1 MTPSWMRVIA
11 VTIPLFVGSGANAQE
26 RTFDF
31 ALIGDMP
38 YTKVQEIEYQRVL
51 AALNAAD
58 LAFIAHIGDFQ
69 FDASPYNRNP
79 AIASMPCVDENYKAI
94 HDSFQSM
101 RHPLILTPGD
111 NDWSDCWP
119 LEAKKVD
126 PLELLAKVRT
136 LFFPEGKSL
145 GQKPIAVRNQSVDPK
160 FAKFRENLRWSIAG
174 VTFVTVHIVGENDN
188 FGRTPEMDAEHL
200 ERKAANIAWL
210 KQAFAEAK
218 TANSRGVVILTQAN
232 PGFEN
237 FWPAAAKTRYFLRFV
252 PRGQPVPT
260 RQLAFD
266 DYIHTL
272 SEELETYDRPVAFL
286 HGDTHIFRV
295 DKPLFSKKTNRLFE
309 NFTRVE
315 TFGWPDSHWV
325 RITVDTA
332 DPQLFRFKGEIVPAN
347 IVSRRPN

>member
-1 MTPSWMRVIA
+1 MRVIA
-11 VTIPLFVGSGANAQE
+11 AAIMPLFIASGTNAQE
-26 RTFDF
+26 RAFDF

-38 YTKVQEIEYQRVL
+38 YTKVQEVEYQRVL
-51 AALNAAD
+51 AALNATD
-58 LAFIAHIGDFQ
+58 LEFIAHIGDFQ

-94 HDSFQSM
+94 YDSFQSL

-119 LEAKKVD
+119 LEARKID
-126 PLELLAKVRT
+126 PLELLAKIRT

-188 FGRTPEMDAEHL
+188 LGRTPDMDAEHL

-218 TANSRGVVILTQAN
+218 AANSRGVVILTQAN

-252 PRGQPVPT
+252 PRGQPVPS
-260 RQLAFD
+260 RPLAFD

-272 SEELETYDRPVAFL
+272 SEELESYDRPVAFL
-286 HGDTHIFRV
+286 HGDTHIFRM

-325 RITVDTA
+325 RVTVDPA
-332 DPQLFRFKGEIVPAN
+332 DPQLFRFKSEIVPGN
-347 IVSRRPN
+347 VVSRRPN